1 MWLSTGSALGPS
13 TIISIY
19 TGGSV
24 VKNLSA
30 NAGDTVLIP
39 GSGRSPGEGKG
50 YPLQYSCLGNPMVGY
65 SPWGHKKVRHN
76 LGTTQ
81 QQNTHHIFFIHS
93 SVDGHLGYFHILAPI
108 NNAAMNTELQVH
120 VSVLVFFRYIPRSA
134 IVGSY
139 CSSTCSILRNLHTV
153 TVPSKSHCQMTRTS
167 IYLNSQTQIIV
178 LSGFH
183 KAKQHRKRKNCFL
196 LYLILR
202 LRVFKYSN
210 QKFAILYADAVKS
223 KWLS

>member
-13 TIISIY
+13 TVVSIY

-39 GSGRSPGEGKG
+39 GLGRSPGEGKD

-81 QQNTHHIFFIHS
+81 QQNIHHIFFIHS
-93 SVDGHLGYFHILAPI
+93 SVDGHLGCLHILAII
-108 NNAAMNTELQVH
+108 NNAALNTELQVN

-139 CSSTCSILRNLHTV
+139 CSSIFSFLRNLHTV
-153 TVPSKSHCQMTRTS
+153 TAPSKSHSQMTRTS

-183 KAKQHRKRKNCFL
+183 KAKQHRKRKELFSFILNSTSTCFQ
-196 LYLILR
+196 I
-202 LRVFKYSN
+202 
-210 QKFAILYADAVKS
+210 Q
-223 KWLS
+223 